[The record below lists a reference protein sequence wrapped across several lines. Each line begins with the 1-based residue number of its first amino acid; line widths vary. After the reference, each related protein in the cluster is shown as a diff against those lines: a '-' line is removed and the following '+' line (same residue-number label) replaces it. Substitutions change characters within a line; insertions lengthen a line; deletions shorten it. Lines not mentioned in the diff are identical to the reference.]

1 MKRIFAWQTDT
12 AGCWKY
18 RIHWPLTHL
27 DKKKFEV
34 HWGAPGPD
42 IHDYDIVI
50 GQRLAGPNDLWRELC
65 ADPNVMT
72 VYDMDDDLLHVD
84 PVNTVPYS
92 IYGPVTADTFRNIAQ
107 SDKVTVSTPALADML
122 DPIADVSV
130 LPNCL
135 PQSWMQYR
143 EPPWPPIV
151 GWAGSM
157 FHAQDWG
164 GIPEQLAG
172 LLGAHPEYRLHT
184 IGANYMS
191 GLQVRSTSWSTME
204 AYHSVLDFSVGIAPL
219 LDSPFNKRKSHCKLL
234 EYASKG
240 IPAVASPVCDQY
252 RDFIDH
258 GVNGFI
264 IDDPEAW
271 LGYLRTATFEQGFL
285 QELGKAAYQT
295 ALNFTIERNIHLWE
309 AVYAS

>member
-12 AGCWKY
+12 AGCFLY
-18 RIHWPLTHL
+18 RLYWPLTHL

-42 IHDYDIVI
+42 IHEYDVVI

-84 PVNTVPYS
+84 PENTVPYS
-92 IYGPVTADTFRNIAQ
+92 IYGPVTAGTFRNIAQ
-107 SDKVTVSTPALADML
+107 ADKVTVSTPALADML
-122 DPIADVSV
+122 DTIADTYV

-164 GIPEQLAG
+164 GIPEQLAA
-172 LLGAHPEYRLHT
+172 LIGAHPQYRLHT
-184 IGANYMS
+184 IGANYMT
-191 GLQVRSTSWSTME
+191 GLPVRSTSWSTME
-204 AYHSVLDFSVGIAPL
+204 SYHQSLDFSLGIAPL
-219 LDSPFNKRKSHCKLL
+219 MYSRFNDMKSHAKVL

-240 IPAVASPVCDQY
+240 IPAVATSIGQY
-252 RDFIDH
+252 RSFINH
-258 GVNGFI
+258 GVNGHLVI
-264 IDDPEAW
+264 SPEHW
-271 LGYLRTATFEQGFL
+271 LGDLTSILGY
-285 QELGKAAYQT
+285 QEGLVEMGKAAYQT